1 MGCNPWWLWHPCLL
15 IEQEVFRFST
25 SYLHTQRQEALE
37 MQKGHGSLPF
47 VTWQMHEEM
56 GSYMETKAW
65 CSASVFTCPSLSQP
79 ATKAAALG
87 HVLCTELTHSHRLC
101 YLPLNQRLDSSL
113 TPQKHLRALSHNPGF
128 TLELPGKCNE
138 NKFIFILYKLCP
150 SQEIIYASQIQHCVW
165 TTVFFQTLNFL
176 FCIGV

>member
-1 MGCNPWWLWHPCLL
+1 MTVTSLFTDRAGSIPFLNQLPAHAETGGPGDAERPRFPTFCHMTDAWRNGLL
-15 IEQEVFRFST
+15 HGDQSVMFCFPVF
-25 SYLHTQRQEALE
+25 
-37 MQKGHGSLPF
+37 
-47 VTWQMHEEM
+47 V
-56 GSYMETKAW
+56 
-65 CSASVFTCPSLSQP
+65 CPSLSQP

-176 FCIGV
+176 YCIGV